1 MFSSIVKRASGILA
15 RGYPSSCSLLSPS
28 LASTTTISSSGNHH
42 LQHNI
47 VSSALSSIAVRFR
60 SGRSKRGL
68 YDGKDVRFGNQR
80 SFSMRATRRKFKPNV
95 FLKRVYSE
103 TLDSMI
109 RFHVTAAALRSID
122 KAGGLDNYLF
132 KQDDLVVGS
141 EGWKIKK
148 AIIKRRKNL
157 AYFARKKL
165 EREAAEAAETTTTTT
180 EEKKM
185 EQEV

>member
-1 MFSSIVKRASGILA
+1 
-15 RGYPSSCSLLSPS
+15 
-28 LASTTTISSSGNHH
+28 
-42 LQHNI
+42 
-47 VSSALSSIAVRFR
+47 
-60 SGRSKRGL
+60 
-68 YDGKDVRFGNQR
+68 
-80 SFSMRATRRKFKPNV
+80 
-95 FLKRVYSE
+95 
-103 TLDSMI
+103 MI